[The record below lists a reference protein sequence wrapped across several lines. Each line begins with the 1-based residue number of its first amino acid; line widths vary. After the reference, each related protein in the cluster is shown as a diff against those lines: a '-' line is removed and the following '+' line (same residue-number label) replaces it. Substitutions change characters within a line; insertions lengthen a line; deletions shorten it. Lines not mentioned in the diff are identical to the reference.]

1 MEVFEILT
9 NANYRNWP
17 IGVNYDLLT
26 GNDPVKTGEAEEN
39 IPWTLILH
47 NKDYPKE
54 YVLNLESID
63 SLWDN
68 WLHQMKESCFV
79 RDGNA
84 KAVMN
89 LSMDDTKQL
98 LNGVKNR
105 KYRTMNNDM
114 EGKEWD

>member
-1 MEVFEILT
+1 MP

-26 GNDPVKTGEAEEN
+26 GNDPVKAGEAEEN

-105 KYRTMNNDM
+105 KYRTTR
-114 EGKEWD
+114 EYGKR